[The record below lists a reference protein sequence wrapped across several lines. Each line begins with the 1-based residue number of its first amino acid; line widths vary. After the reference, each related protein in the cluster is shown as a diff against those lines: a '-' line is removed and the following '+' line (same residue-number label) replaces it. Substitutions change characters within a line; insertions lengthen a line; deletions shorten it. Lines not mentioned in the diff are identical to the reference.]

1 MFKPGKFL
9 KSFGYAWRGL
19 ALVAREEQ
27 NFRLELLAA
36 LAVLVLAL
44 VLEVKPV
51 EFAVLALVSGGVL
64 VLELLNSLLE
74 RVVDLVK
81 PRLHPYVAEVKN
93 VAAASVLA
101 AAATAIAV
109 GIVIFGPYIL
119 KLF

>member
-1 MFKPGKFL
+1 MFKSAKL
-9 KSFGYAWRGL
+9 WKSFVYAWRGL

-27 NFRLELLAA
+27 NFRLELLVA
-36 LAVLVLAL
+36 LAVFTLAL
-44 VLEVKPV
+44 VLGVKSA
-51 EFAVLALVSGGVL
+51 EFALLALVSGGVL

-93 VAAASVLA
+93 VAAASVLVA
-101 AAATAIAV
+101 AVTAVAV
-109 GIVIFGPYIL
+109 GLVIFGPYLL